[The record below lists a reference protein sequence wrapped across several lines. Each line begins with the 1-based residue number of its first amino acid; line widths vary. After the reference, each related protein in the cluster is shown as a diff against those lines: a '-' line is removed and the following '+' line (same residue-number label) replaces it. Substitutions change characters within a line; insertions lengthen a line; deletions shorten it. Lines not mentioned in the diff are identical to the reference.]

1 MSHPSSA
8 ISPPDAGTSVFGW
21 HLALA
26 GLVALS
32 LLPVAFVDIP
42 AMVDYPNHLA
52 RMSVLARAATASPHP
67 FYEVTWAPYPNL
79 AMDLVVP
86 ALSRIVGVELA
97 TKLFYLAAQLLIVS
111 GTMALSFAVRRKV
124 LGAGVTACLFL
135 YAMPFAFGF
144 VNFAFA
150 LGIALWAFAA
160 WMRLAEGPLAV
171 RLVTHALAVAALFV
185 CHLFALGLYG
195 FAIGIV
201 ELWRLRRNWPGLT
214 HAVILFAGMA
224 APVIVIGLVVSSA
237 GGQVGG
243 SLTEWKLNAK
253 AFWIL
258 MLNGFDQ
265 RFSAIPTG
273 ILIAIAAL
281 TCLHGRIRFVSAGSW
296 LLAAFGLLYLA
307 MPFKLFDT
315 AFVDGRVLLAA
326 ILIMPAFISVQMQD
340 GVLRRTLIAILGA
353 TALLNLA
360 FTAWVQADYRA
371 DYRALVASFDLM
383 PRASRLLIAETGD
396 ADDPPMDLLHYPMH
410 HAGTLAVHFRDA
422 FVPTLFTYP
431 GKQPIRPRPDVEP
444 ITLLEG
450 GPIPMTLLEGYARG
464 DVPEP
469 RLAYVKSWTRDFD
482 HLLLLRPGDVDPMP
496 DRLERVASS
505 RRFTLFRLRK
515 GAPAT
520 PR

>member
-1 MSHPSSA
+1 M
-8 ISPPDAGTSVFGW
+8 
-21 HLALA
+21 
-26 GLVALS
+26 
-32 LLPVAFVDIP
+32 
-42 AMVDYPNHLA
+42 
-52 RMSVLARAATASPHP
+52 
-67 FYEVTWAPYPNL
+67 
-79 AMDLVVP
+79 
-86 ALSRIVGVELA
+86 
-97 TKLFYLAAQLLIVS
+97 
-111 GTMALSFAVRRKV
+111 
-124 LGAGVTACLFL
+124 
-135 YAMPFAFGF
+135 
-144 VNFAFA
+144 
-150 LGIALWAFAA
+150 
-160 WMRLAEGPLAV
+160 
-171 RLVTHALAVAALFV
+171 
-185 CHLFALGLYG
+185 
-195 FAIGIV
+195 
-201 ELWRLRRNWPGLT
+201 
-214 HAVILFAGMA
+214 
-224 APVIVIGLVVSSA
+224 
-237 GGQVGG
+237 
-243 SLTEWKLNAK
+243 
-253 AFWIL
+253 
-258 MLNGFDQ
+258 
-265 RFSAIPTG
+265 
-273 ILIAIAAL
+273 
-281 TCLHGRIRFVSAGSW
+281 
-296 LLAAFGLLYLA
+296 
-307 MPFKLFDT
+307 
-315 AFVDGRVLLAA
+315 LLAA
-326 ILIMPAFISVQMQD
+326 ILIMPAFISVEMQN

-422 FVPTLFTYP
+422 FVPTLFTNP

-482 HLLLLRPGDVDPMP
+482 YLLLLRPGDVDPMP